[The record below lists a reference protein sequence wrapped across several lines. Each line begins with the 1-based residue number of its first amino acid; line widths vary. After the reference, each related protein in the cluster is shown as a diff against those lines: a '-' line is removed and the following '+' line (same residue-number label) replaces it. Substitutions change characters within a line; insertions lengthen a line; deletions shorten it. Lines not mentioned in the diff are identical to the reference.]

1 MKNIYKILIA
11 FIGVLAVS
19 CNADDVEERPVIE
32 PVTAPVLLNPQNDF
46 NIVLT
51 KDNEKNVATT
61 VIWNDAKYDGTATVV
76 NYTIEIA
83 KAGTKFAAPISV
95 TTTTARYK
103 ALTVAE
109 LNSALVNGG
118 FVEKQENSVDI
129 RIKSTVGT
137 GAEAQYSNFYTIKAT
152 PYHVPLASSHWLVGA
167 ATPGG
172 WSWDGDAETEFPLV
186 VGKTNVYQ
194 VKVVLKSGE
203 AFREFLS
210 NDFTSGGNWGA
221 SNSRNFPY
229 YSGLGYTI
237 DSELVNAGDGDSNF
251 KYTGPTG
258 LRTLTIDNGAK
269 TITVD

>member
-19 CNADDVEERPVIE
+19 CNADDVENRPVIE
-32 PVTAPVLLNPQNDF
+32 PVTAPVLLSPKNDF

-51 KDNEKNVATT
+51 KDKEKEIATT
-61 VIWNDAKYDGTATVV
+61 VIWDDAKYDGTQTVV

-83 KAGTKFAAPISV
+83 KAGTKFAAPVAV
-95 TTTTARYK
+95 TTTTARFK

-118 FVEKQENSVDI
+118 FIEKQENSVDI
-129 RIKSTVGT
+129 RIKATVGI
-137 GAEAQYSNFYTIKAT
+137 GAEAQYSNFYTFKAT
-152 PYHVPLASSHWLVGA
+152 PYHTPLASSHWLVGA

-186 VGKTNVYQ
+186 PGQTNIYQ
-194 VKVVLKSGE
+194 VTIVLKSGE

-221 SNSRNFPY
+221 NNSHNYTY

-237 DSELVNAGDGDSNF
+237 DSELVNAADGDSNF

-258 LRTLTIDNGAK
+258 PRVLKIDNVAK

>member
-19 CNADDVEERPVIE
+19 CNADDVEDRPVITPE
-32 PVTAPVLLNPQNDF
+32 SAPVLLSPQNDF

-51 KDNEKNVATT
+51 KENENEIATT
-61 VIWNDAKYDGTATVV
+61 VIWDYAKYDGTATVI

-83 KAGTKFAAPISV
+83 KAGTKFATPVTV

-118 FVEKQENSVDI
+118 FIEKEENNVDI
-129 RIKSTVGT
+129 RIKATVGT
-137 GAEAQYSNFYTIKAT
+137 GAEAQYSNFYTFKAT
-152 PYHVPLASSHWLVGA
+152 PYHTPLATSHWLVGA

-186 VGKTNVYQ
+186 VGKTDVYQ

-203 AFREFLS
+203 AFREFLG
-210 NDFTSGGNWGA
+210 NNFTSNGNWDA
-221 SNSRNFPY
+221 SHNYTY

-237 DSELVNAGDGDSNF
+237 DDELVNAGDGDSNF

-258 LRTLTIDNGAK
+258 ARVLTIDNGAK
-269 TITVD
+269 KITLD

>member
-19 CNADDVEERPVIE
+19 CNADDVENRPVIE
-32 PVTAPVLLNPQNDF
+32 PVTAPVLLTPQNNF
-46 NIVLT
+46 IIVLSKET
-51 KDNEKNVATT
+51 EKNVATT
-61 VIWNDAKYDGTATVV
+61 VVWNDAKYDGTPTVV

-83 KAGTKFAAPISV
+83 KAGTKFAAPIAV
-95 TTTTARYK
+95 TTTTARYR

-118 FVEKQENSVDI
+118 FVEKEENDVDI
-129 RIKSTVGT
+129 RIKATVGT
-137 GAEAQYSNFYTIKAT
+137 GAEAQYSNFYTFKAT

-186 VGKTNVYQ
+186 VGKKDVYQ
-194 VKVVLKSGE
+194 VTVVLKSGE
-203 AFREFLS
+203 AFREFIA

-221 SNSRNFPY
+221 ANSRNFEFY
-229 YSGLGYTI
+229 ANAGYTI
-237 DSELVNAGDGDSNF
+237 DSELQNANDGDKNF

-258 LRTLTIDNGAK
+258 ARVFKIDNTAK

>member
-1 MKNIYKILIA
+1 MKNTYKILVA
-11 FIGVLAVS
+11 FISILAVS
-19 CNADDVEERPVIE
+19 CNADDVENRPVIQ
-32 PVTAPVLLNPQNDF
+32 PVTEPVLLTPQNDF
-46 NIVLT
+46 NIVLSKET
-51 KDNEKNVATT
+51 ENNVATT
-61 VIWNDAKYDGTATVV
+61 VVWDDAKYDGTQTVV

-83 KAGTKFAAPISV
+83 KAGTKFATPIAV
-95 TTTTARYK
+95 TTTTARYR

-118 FVEKQENSVDI
+118 FVEKEENSVDI
-129 RIKSTVGT
+129 RIKATVGI
-137 GAEAQYSNFYTIKAT
+137 GAEAQYSNFYTFKAT

-194 VKVVLKSGE
+194 VTVVLKSGE

-221 SNSRNFPY
+221 DNSHNFEY
-229 YSGLGYTI
+229 YANAGYTI
-237 DSELVNAGDGDSNF
+237 DSELENANDGDKNF

-258 LRTLTIDNGAK
+258 SRVLTIDNGAK
-269 TITVD
+269 TITLE

>member
-11 FIGVLAVS
+11 FIGVLTVS
-19 CNADDVEERPVIE
+19 CNGDDVENRPVIQ
-32 PVTAPVLLNPQNDF
+32 PVTAPVLLSPQNDF

-51 KDNEKNVATT
+51 KESEKEIATT
-61 VIWNDAKYDGTATVV
+61 VIWNDAKYDGTPTVV

-83 KAGTKFAAPISV
+83 KAGTKFATPVAV
-95 TTTTARYK
+95 TTTTARFK

-118 FVEKQENSVDI
+118 FVEKEENDVDI
-129 RIKSTVGT
+129 RIKATVGI
-137 GAEAQYSNFYTIKAT
+137 GAEAQYSNFYTFKAT
-152 PYHVPLASSHWLVGA
+152 PYHVPLASSHWLVGE

-186 VGKTNVYQ
+186 AGQTDIYQ
-194 VKVVLKSGE
+194 VTIVLKSGQ

-221 SNSRNFPY
+221 GNSRNYPY
-229 YSGLGYTI
+229 YSGNGYTI
-237 DSELVNAGDGDSNF
+237 DAELVNAEDGDKNF

-258 LRTLTIDNGAK
+258 PRVLKIDNVAK
-269 TITVD
+269 TITLD

>member
-19 CNADDVEERPVIE
+19 CNADDVEDRPVITPE
-32 PVTAPVLLNPQNDF
+32 EAPVLLSPQNDF

-51 KDNEKNVATT
+51 KENEKEIATT
-61 VIWNDAKYDGTATVV
+61 VIWDYAKYNGTATVV

-83 KAGTKFAAPISV
+83 KAGTKFAAPVAV

-118 FVEKQENSVDI
+118 FIEKEENNVDI
-129 RIKSTVGT
+129 RIKATVGT
-137 GAEAQYSNFYTIKAT
+137 GAEAQYSNFYTFKAT
-152 PYHVPLASSHWLVGA
+152 PYHTPLATSHWLVGA

-172 WSWDGDAETEFPLV
+172 WTWDGDAETEFPLV
-186 VGKTNVYQ
+186 VGKTDVYQ
-194 VKVVLKSGE
+194 VTVVLKSGE
-203 AFREFLS
+203 AFREFLG
-210 NDFTSGGNWGA
+210 NNFTSNGNWDA
-221 SNSRNFPY
+221 SHNYSY

-237 DSELVNAGDGDSNF
+237 DDELVNAGDGDSNF

-258 LRTLTIDNGAK
+258 PRVLTIDNGAK
-269 TITVD
+269 KITLD